1 MQNARLL
8 WNYMK
13 GNRLLYL
20 GAIVSVGFAT
30 IFTVIN
36 PLVLKVTIDSLI
48 GDQPLADSGWELNLI
63 NAMGGRD
70 FLAQRLWIV
79 GLLLIVLTLGRGLFL
94 FLRGKWSAEAAE
106 MIAKNM
112 REKLYGHLQ
121 HLYYNYYVTANTG
134 DIIQRCTSDLDTIRR
149 FLAIQFVEIGRSV
162 FMLSLVAY
170 VMFSLHVKMALVA
183 MAVIPIIF
191 AFGLIFFLKVKKA
204 FRFSDEAE
212 GRLST
217 VLQENL
223 TGVRVVKAFARQS
236 HEMEKFEQKNREYRD
251 LTYRLIKLLAGYW
264 SLSDFLCLLQIAVV
278 LFLGV
283 YWTVQGSLTLGTLFV
298 FITYEGF
305 LLWPVRQMGRI
316 LTDMG
321 QSFVAVERIEE
332 ILQQPSEQADP
343 SQFRPEIKGNISF
356 RNVNFQYEDG
366 TEVLKDI
373 TFTIKAGQTIA
384 ILGATGSG
392 KSSLVHLLARL
403 YDYQRGSITIDG
415 NEVRSIN
422 KKWLRK
428 HIGLVLQE
436 PFLFAK
442 TISDNISLARL
453 ESEEREIY
461 AAASDA
467 AIHNVILDFDQGYD
481 TLVGERGVSLSG
493 GQKQRVAI
501 ARTLIR
507 ECPILIFDDSLSA
520 VDTETDAAI
529 RRALAQRGNQA
540 TTIII
545 SHRVATLAHADLIL
559 VLEEGRLVEQG
570 THQELLHKSGIYS
583 RVWAIQNSLED
594 ELNYELSI

>member
-30 IFTVIN
+30 VFTVIN

-191 AFGLIFFLKVKKA
+191 AFGLVFFLKVKKA

-316 LTDMG
+316 LSDMG

-332 ILQQPSEQADP
+332 VLQQPAEQPDP

-366 TEVLKDI
+366 KEVLKDI

-559 VLEEGRLVEQG
+559 VLEDGRLVEEG

>member
-63 NAMGGRD
+63 NVMGGRD

-79 GLLLIVLTLGRGLFL
+79 GLLLIFLTLGRGLFL

-316 LTDMG
+316 LSDMG

-332 ILQQPSEQADP
+332 ILQQPSEQPDP
-343 SQFRPEIKGNISF
+343 SQLRPEIKGNISF

-442 TISDNISLARL
+442 TISDNISLARR

>member
-170 VMFSLHVKMALVA
+170 VMFSLHVKMSLVA

-316 LTDMG
+316 LSDMG

-332 ILQQPSEQADP
+332 ILQQPSEQPDP

-356 RNVNFQYEDG
+356 RNVNFQYEDD

-442 TISDNISLARL
+442 TISDNISLARR

-545 SHRVATLAHADLIL
+545 SHRAATLAHADLIL

>member
-316 LTDMG
+316 LSDMG

-332 ILQQPSEQADP
+332 ILQQPSEQPDP

-356 RNVNFQYEDG
+356 RNINFQYEDG

-442 TISDNISLARL
+442 TISDNISLARR

-570 THQELLHKSGIYS
+570 THQELLHKSGVYS

>member
-8 WNYMK
+8 LNYMK

-316 LTDMG
+316 LSDMG

-332 ILQQPSEQADP
+332 ILQQPSEQPDP

-442 TISDNISLARL
+442 TISDNISLARR

-545 SHRVATLAHADLIL
+545 SHRAATLAHADLIL

>member
-1 MQNARLL
+1 
-8 WNYMK
+8 MK

-63 NAMGGRD
+63 NAMGGRG

>member
-48 GDQPLADSGWELNLI
+48 GDKPLAGSGWELKI
-63 NAMGGRD
+63 IDVMGGRD

-316 LTDMG
+316 LSDMG

-332 ILQQPSEQADP
+332 ILQQPSEQPDP

-442 TISDNISLARL
+442 TISDNISLARR

-545 SHRVATLAHADLIL
+545 SHRAATLAHADLIL

>member
-30 IFTVIN
+30 VFTVIN

-94 FLRGKWSAEAAE
+94 FLRGKWSADAAE

-170 VMFSLHVKMALVA
+170 VMFSLHVRMALVA

-191 AFGLIFFLKVKKA
+191 AFGLVFFLKVKKA

-343 SQFRPEIKGNISF
+343 SQFRPEIKGNINF

-520 VDTETDAAI
+520 VDTETDEAI

-570 THQELLHKSGIYS
+570 THQELMHKSGIYS

>member
-529 RRALAQRGNQA
+529 RHALAQRGNQA

>member
-63 NAMGGRD
+63 NAMGGRG

>member
-316 LTDMG
+316 LSDMG

-332 ILQQPSEQADP
+332 ILQQPSEQPDP

-442 TISDNISLARL
+442 TISDNISLARR

-545 SHRVATLAHADLIL
+545 SHRVATLAHADLVL